1 MQKEALRLIV
11 AADWMYETDRIK
23 NPDLDRKV
31 GDVLEKSQH
40 QSLSAADLAVLEKA
54 VTDEPVRV

>member
-1 MQKEALRLIV
+1 
-11 AADWMYETDRIK
+11 MYETDRIK

-31 GDVLEKSQH
+31 GDVLEKSKH

>member
-1 MQKEALRLIV
+1 MQKDALRLIV
-11 AADWMYETDRIK
+11 AADWMYETYRIK

-31 GDVLEKSQH
+31 GDVLEKSKH

>member
-11 AADWMYETDRIK
+11 AADWMYESNLIPDK
-23 NPDLDRKV
+23 DLDRKV